1 LVYRVRLA
9 ERVRVQLRD
18 APPQLQ
24 GFVAGII
31 AFLRV
36 DPSGASVAFPVIVGE
51 DYRTIVFADGHG
63 FLDYAVFE
71 DQQLVVIDELTW
83 LES

>member
-9 ERVRVQLRD
+9 ERVRLQLRE

-31 AFLRV
+31 AFLQV
-36 DPSGASVAFPVIVGE
+36 DPSAASVAFPIIVRE
-51 DYRTIVFADGHG
+51 DYRTIVFGNGRG
-63 FLDYAVFE
+63 FLDYEVFQ

-83 LES
+83 VE

>member
-1 LVYRVRLA
+1 LAYRVRLDPH
-9 ERVRVQLRD
+9 VQSQLRD

-31 AFLRV
+31 AFPWV

-63 FLDYAVFE
+63 FLDYEMFE
-71 DQQLVVIDELTW
+71 EQQLVVIDELTW